1 MHILK
6 RIGAFIKELRAGRL
20 DRGLMRYF
28 DWWLMLIILAI
39 CLFGVVT
46 IFSACTRNLPED
58 ITSVREMLAT
68 QDTSYARLQLT
79 WILVGIVAMA
89 AIMFVDYEIY
99 GRFANVLYTL
109 NVFVLLAVLTVEA
122 GRGGMSAFFSWG
134 STGERGIQPSEFG
147 KVIMIVAMAKA
158 FSIRNKRIDKFVDV
172 IPLAIYVGIPMLL
185 VVAQPDLGTAL
196 VYIVIFCV
204 MVFVSGTNWKLIA
217 GVIGVF
223 VVGVLTLWFI
233 LYNSGS
239 DNFRL
244 MRILIWL
251 EPENYPSE
259 AWQVINGQNAVGRG
273 GLTGRGI
280 ASAGSLASLGFVS
293 DDHTDF
299 IFAICCESFGL
310 VGASFL
316 VILYMLMLGRL
327 IYWVIKVDD
336 PLGSFILVGVISMF
350 LFHVIENIG
359 MVIGLLPVTGIP
371 LPFMSYGGSN
381 MLTCMMAM
389 GLAFNVIM
397 RYRFRQHRRMLR
409 TEIEI

>member
-1 MHILK
+1 
-6 RIGAFIKELRAGRL
+6 
-20 DRGLMRYF
+20 
-28 DWWLMLIILAI
+28 
-39 CLFGVVT
+39 
-46 IFSACTRNLPED
+46 
-58 ITSVREMLAT
+58 
-68 QDTSYARLQLT
+68 
-79 WILVGIVAMA
+79 
-89 AIMFVDYEIY
+89 
-99 GRFANVLYTL
+99 
-109 NVFVLLAVLTVEA
+109 
-122 GRGGMSAFFSWG
+122 
-134 STGERGIQPSEFG
+134 
-147 KVIMIVAMAKA
+147 
-158 FSIRNKRIDKFVDV
+158 
-172 IPLAIYVGIPMLL
+172 
-185 VVAQPDLGTAL
+185 
-196 VYIVIFCV
+196 
-204 MVFVSGTNWKLIA
+204 
-217 GVIGVF
+217 
-223 VVGVLTLWFI
+223 
-233 LYNSGS
+233 
-239 DNFRL
+239 

-299 IFAICCESFGL
+299 IFSICCESFGL
-310 VGASFL
+310 VGASIL